1 MQTTKHAIV
10 HQIGLNCFLL
20 KAGVI
25 STVMQGSCT
34 NSDIIMNKGKALRG
48 KDIHGLQNTQKIK
61 MTNVFEREDMHWHM
75 INSSSS
81 NEYISPK

>member
-20 KAGVI
+20 KVEVI
-25 STVMQGSCT
+25 STVMQGRCT
-34 NSDIIMNKGKALRG
+34 NSDIIMNKEKALRG

-61 MTNVFEREDMHWHM
+61 MTNVFKREDMHWHM
-75 INSSSS
+75 INSSLM
-81 NEYISPK
+81 

>member
-1 MQTTKHAIV
+1 
-10 HQIGLNCFLL
+10 
-20 KAGVI
+20 
-25 STVMQGSCT
+25 
-34 NSDIIMNKGKALRG
+34 MNKGKALIG

-81 NEYISPK
+81 NDYISPK